1 MERRGRFPR
10 RREKL
15 EGGNR
20 TDKLFVITLIFLF
33 VYLLCVLIFYA
44 AFSLDLTP
52 SQRGLVMLLSI
63 AYSLM
68 LLFIF
73 LISIEKEKEKAE
85 EGWKWG
91 YSFLWSLHSGVWER
105 SPTTISAPS
114 DIITWIFFSRFQHQF
129 ASHRTLRVPISAS
142 SWKFL
147 GLLLAWTQ
155 CFYVEIQH
163 ITLNWDIG
171 GGQIEDGVERMKY
184 MYSTVPGRTVYH
196 IFIDRPS
203 IIGLA
208 LSWGGGMSLL

>member
-85 EGWKWG
+85 EG
-91 YSFLWSLHSGVWER
+91 
-105 SPTTISAPS
+105 
-114 DIITWIFFSRFQHQF
+114 
-129 ASHRTLRVPISAS
+129 
-142 SWKFL
+142 
-147 GLLLAWTQ
+147 
-155 CFYVEIQH
+155 
-163 ITLNWDIG
+163 
-171 GGQIEDGVERMKY
+171 
-184 MYSTVPGRTVYH
+184 
-196 IFIDRPS
+196 
-203 IIGLA
+203 
-208 LSWGGGMSLL
+208 